1 MLKCQILIVP
11 NSPLVFMDNKWK
23 FNFVQM
29 VKKKQKTNFSKKKKK
44 IRSVSVSFF
53 NSNKKIKGE
62 NHLYCTRKTNC
73 WSGGVYFFSN

>member
-23 FNFVQM
+23 VYFVQM

-44 IRSVSVSFF
+44 SDQFLFRFSIQT
-53 NSNKKIKGE
+53 KK
-62 NHLYCTRKTNC
+62 
-73 WSGGVYFFSN
+73 